1 MDWVGNITEKRY
13 RIHVMLEDVDLDQSL
28 ISSVMNSSTETKDI
42 DRIIEVREHFLHHN
56 EKDKP
61 MYGAIP
67 EGCDDVKKMMGE
79 VLSLLTGNGLCNLI
93 CKLA

>member
-1 MDWVGNITEKRY
+1 MGWEVNITEKRY
-13 RIHVMLEDVDLDQSL
+13 MIQLMLEDVDLDQSL

-42 DRIIEVREHFLHHN
+42 DRIIEVREPFLHHN

-79 VLSLLTGNGLCNLI
+79 VLSLLTGNGICNLL
-93 CKLA
+93 CE